1 MVCPTSR
8 ARAAA
13 VLELLLR
20 VSDTRRRN
28 QPTKAK
34 STSTNLTS
42 CTSTSMSVT
51 RAQEGSLVADAAETD
66 DDEAKK
72 PPKPNIEALVE
83 EEEGLDGGPVNGE
96 GSGVRSVLRREEKAE
111 VASEAVEE
119 SMVRF
124 VVDGAEAEGG
134 HGAEREGG
142 DDSGALMCG
151 VRPRTFSKLVSAF
164 DHTPVHDRSRSNPRD
179 LDTMVVARGRE
190 ETEGGDCVAGDVT
203 YRRSQS

>member
-1 MVCPTSR
+1 
-8 ARAAA
+8 
-13 VLELLLR
+13 
-20 VSDTRRRN
+20 
-28 QPTKAK
+28 
-34 STSTNLTS
+34 
-42 CTSTSMSVT
+42 
-51 RAQEGSLVADAAETD
+51 VADAAETD

-111 VASEAVEE
+111 VASEAV
-119 SMVRF
+119 
-124 VVDGAEAEGG
+124 DGAEAEGG

-179 LDTMVVARGRE
+179 LDTM
-190 ETEGGDCVAGDVT
+190 
-203 YRRSQS
+203 

>member
-1 MVCPTSR
+1 
-8 ARAAA
+8 
-13 VLELLLR
+13 
-20 VSDTRRRN
+20 
-28 QPTKAK
+28 
-34 STSTNLTS
+34 
-42 CTSTSMSVT
+42 MSVT

-164 DHTPVHDRSRSNPRD
+164 GHTPVHDRSRSNPRD
-179 LDTMVVARGRE
+179 LPGRYHGSSARARGNRGWGLCGRGRYLQAKSKLNE
-190 ETEGGDCVAGDVT
+190 RLKQGSG
-203 YRRSQS
+203 SL